1 MPRIHPTAIVDAKA
15 QLAED
20 VEVGPFCIIEGDVV
34 IGAGTVVRDHA
45 VIRRYTTLGSGNFVD
60 SFCSLGGE
68 PQDLKFSPQTVSY
81 VRIGDNNVFR
91 EGVTISRATGEGN
104 VTSIGSNNY
113 WMTQAHAG
121 HNALVE
127 DGTVFG
133 NNVALAG
140 HSVVHSRAI
149 LSANSAVHQFTW
161 VGEMVM
167 TQGGGMATAHVPP
180 YVMLANGMNEVVG
193 LNRVGLRRAAD
204 MTDKDRAEIKE
215 AFRITYR
222 AGLPRVKALAEM
234 DAHSEWGPAASRFRE
249 FIHKVYVAA
258 KPFNRGLATLRLRGL
273 SE

>member
-81 VRIGDNNVFR
+81 VRIGNNNVFR

-104 VTSIGSNNY
+104 VTSIGNNNY

-121 HNALVE
+121 HNATVE
-127 DGTVFG
+127 NDVVLG

-149 LSANSAVHQFTW
+149 LSANTGIHQFCW
-161 VGEMVM
+161 VGQMAM
-167 TQGGGMATAHVPP
+167 TQGGGLHQHTHTAICH
-180 YVMLANGMNEVVG
+180 
-193 LNRVGLRRAAD
+193 
-204 MTDKDRAEIKE
+204 
-215 AFRITYR
+215 
-222 AGLPRVKALAEM
+222 AG
-234 DAHSEWGPAASRFRE
+234 
-249 FIHKVYVAA
+249 
-258 KPFNRGLATLRLRGL
+258 
-273 SE
+273 